1 MGFIVQYYFSFFYQ
15 IRHLLHRVEETLRSL
30 HEPQGGNVDDEQHG
44 GWFRTK
50 IRNILNWLQDAF
62 AIDEHYWLIQDE
74 NSKAQEHLVQVSKHL
89 RTLFQVR
96 LS

>member
-1 MGFIVQYYFSFFYQ
+1 
-15 IRHLLHRVEETLRSL
+15 LLHRVEETLRSL
-30 HEPQGGNVDDEQHG
+30 REPQGGNVEDEQHG

-96 LS
+96 LSSFVHHYN